1 MDEKEL
7 NKLKRMKKA
16 ELIEEIVRL
25 TDENQSVWAMLDE
38 MKASDMENYK
48 PQFQKMINRK
58 VTELRHM
65 MIKPLQAFSAGRK
78 KK

>member
-48 PQFQKMINRK
+48 PQFQQMINRK
-58 VTELRHM
+58 VTELRRFVT
-65 MIKPLQAFSAGRK
+65 KPIRAFSAGK
-78 KK
+78 KKS

>member
-48 PQFQKMINRK
+48 PQFQQMINRK

-65 MIKPLQAFSAGRK
+65 MIKPLHAFSAGRK

>member
-7 NKLKRMKKA
+7 NNLKRMKKA
-16 ELIEEIVRL
+16 ELIDEVVRL
-25 TDENQSVWAMLDE
+25 TDENQSVWAMLDQ

>member
-1 MDEKEL
+1 MNEKQL

-16 ELIEEIVRL
+16 ELIEEVIRL

-48 PQFQKMINRK
+48 QQFQQMINRK

>member
-48 PQFQKMINRK
+48 PQFQQMINRK
-58 VTELRHM
+58 VTEWRHM

>member
-38 MKASDMENYK
+38 MKASDMEHYK
-48 PQFQKMINRK
+48 PQFQQMINRK
-58 VTELRHM
+58 VTELKHM
-65 MIKPLQAFSAGRK
+65 KIKPLQAFSAGRK